1 MKLGKTTLLE
11 IVNIVQEGLTKGID
25 ISQRLRDLDVEE
37 KDGSLELSDSYMSG
51 RDSDPDTF

>member
-37 KDGSLELSDSYMSG
+37 KDGSLELSDSYTSG